1 MARMQN
7 AITSHE
13 LPLKKGQTVKLVQLA
28 FVDCVCQSWLTAA
41 FWFGPLA
48 NTNALHNAFA
58 ARTQSFRFK
67 VNFGFLCCFR
77 P

>member
-41 FWFGPLA
+41 FWFWPFGKYKCI
-48 NTNALHNAFA
+48 
-58 ARTQSFRFK
+58 TQ
-67 VNFGFLCCFR
+67 CFR
-77 P
+77 SKDSIFQVQSEFWVSMLF